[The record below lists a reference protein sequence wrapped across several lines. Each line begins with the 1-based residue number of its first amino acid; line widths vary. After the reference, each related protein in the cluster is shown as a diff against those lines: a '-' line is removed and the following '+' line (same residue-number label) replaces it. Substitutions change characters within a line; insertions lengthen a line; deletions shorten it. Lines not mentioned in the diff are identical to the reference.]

1 MILFLKLLL
10 VHFLCDF
17 VFQPDSWIRNKELKK
32 YKSGRLYIHSLLHGT
47 LSMILVW
54 ELSFWPYAVAI
65 TLSHY
70 LIDLAKLM
78 LQRTAHHKTWFF
90 IDQAL
95 HLLVLGIIVW
105 LWTGTWFD
113 FSLLDPKRTFLT
125 LTSIVFLTSPA
136 SVLIKILISGWT
148 PNTEDRRKD
157 SLQNAGKYIGILE
170 RLLVLAFILSN
181 HWQAIGFILA
191 AKSIFRFGDL
201 TASKE
206 RKLTEY
212 VMIGTLLSFGIA
224 VLTGLLI
231 QTLW

>member
-17 VFQPDSWIRNKELKK
+17 VFQPESWVRHKEIKK
-32 YKSGRLYIHSLLHGT
+32 HKSSRLYIHSLLHGI
-47 LSMILVW
+47 LSLALVW
-54 ELSFWPYAVAI
+54 ELSFWPSALAI
-65 TLSHY
+65 SLSHY
-70 LIDLAKLM
+70 LIDLAKLI
-78 LQRTAHHKTWFF
+78 LQKETNQKIWFF

-113 FSLLDPKRTFLT
+113 LSSLDAKKTFLT
-125 LTSIVFLTSPA
+125 LTGIVFLTSPA
-136 SVLIKILISGWT
+136 SVIIKMLVSGWT
-148 PNTEDRRKD
+148 PNTEDRRND

-170 RLLVLAFILSN
+170 RLFVLAFILSN

-212 VMIGTLLSFGIA
+212 VMIGTLLSFGMA

-231 QTLW
+231 QSLW

>member
-17 VFQPDSWIRNKELKK
+17 VFQPDSWIRNKEINKH
-32 YKSGRLYIHSLLHGT
+32 KSGKLYLHSLLHGT
-47 LSMILVW
+47 LSLILVW
-54 ELSFWPYAVAI
+54 DLSFWPYAVAI
-65 TLSHY
+65 SISHF
-70 LIDLAKLM
+70 LIDWLKLIF
-78 LQRTAHHKTWFF
+78 QKETTQKRWFF
-90 IDQAL
+90 ADQGL
-95 HLLVLGIIVW
+95 HLLVLGIIVG
-105 LWTGTWFD
+105 LWSGIGFD
-113 FSLLDPKRTFLT
+113 FSLLNTKKTFLILTGVVFLT
-125 LTSIVFLTSPA
+125 LPA
-136 SVLIKILISGWT
+136 SVIIKMLISGWT
-148 PNTEDRRKD
+148 PNTEDKRKD

-170 RLLVLAFILSN
+170 RLFVLTFILSN

-212 VMIGTLLSFGIA
+212 VMIGTLLSFGMA

-231 QTLW
+231 QLLW

>member
-10 VHFLCDF
+10 AHFLGDF
-17 VFQPDSWIRNKELKK
+17 VFQPDSWIRNKEIKK
-32 YKSGRLYIHSLLHGT
+32 HKSGRLYIHSLLHGA
-47 LSMILVW
+47 LSLILVW
-54 ELSFWPYAVAI
+54 DLCFWPYTIAI
-65 TLSHY
+65 SLSHY
-70 LIDLAKLM
+70 LIDLCKLTF
-78 LQRTAHHKTWFF
+78 QKTHNQKAWFF

-95 HLLVLGIIVW
+95 HLLILGLIVW

-113 FSLLDPKRTFLT
+113 FSMLDAKKTILT
-125 LTSIVFLTSPA
+125 LTGIVFLTSPA
-136 SVLIKILISGWT
+136 SVIIKILVSGWT

-170 RLLVLAFILSN
+170 RLFVLTFILSN

-212 VMIGTLLSFGIA
+212 VMIGTLLSFGMA

-231 QTLW
+231 QSLW

>member
-17 VFQPDSWIRNKELKK
+17 VFQPDSWIRNKEINKH
-32 YKSGRLYIHSLLHGT
+32 KSGKLYLHSLLHGT
-47 LSMILVW
+47 LSLILVW
-54 ELSFWPYAVAI
+54 DLSFWPYAVAI
-65 TLSHY
+65 STSHF
-70 LIDLAKLM
+70 LIDWLKLIF
-78 LQRTAHHKTWFF
+78 QKETTQKRWFF
-90 IDQAL
+90 ADQGL
-95 HLLVLGIIVW
+95 HLLVLGIIVG
-105 LWTGTWFD
+105 LWSGIGFD
-113 FSLLDPKRTFLT
+113 FSLLNTKKTFLILTGVVFLT
-125 LTSIVFLTSPA
+125 LPA
-136 SVLIKILISGWT
+136 SVIIKMLISGWT
-148 PNTEDRRKD
+148 PNTEDKRKD

-170 RLLVLAFILSN
+170 RLFVLTFILSN

-212 VMIGTLLSFGIA
+212 VMIGTLLSFGMA

-231 QTLW
+231 QLLW

>member
-10 VHFLCDF
+10 AHFLCDF
-17 VFQPDSWIRNKELKK
+17 VFQPDSWIRNKEIKK
-32 YKSGRLYIHSLLHGT
+32 HRSGKLYIHSLLHGI
-47 LSMILVW
+47 LSIILVW
-54 ELSFWPYAVAI
+54 EPSFWPYAIAI
-65 TLSHY
+65 SISHF
-70 LIDLAKLM
+70 LIDWLKLIF
-78 LQRTAHHKTWFF
+78 QKETNQKRWFF

-95 HLLVLGIIVW
+95 HLLVLGIIVG
-105 LWTGTWFD
+105 LWSGIGFD
-113 FSLLDPKRTFLT
+113 FSLLHTEKTFLI
-125 LTSIVFLTSPA
+125 LTGIVFLTLPA
-136 SVLIKILISGWT
+136 SIIIKMLISGWT
-148 PNTEDRRKD
+148 PNTEDKRKD

-170 RLLVLAFILSN
+170 RLFVLTFVLSN

-212 VMIGTLLSFGIA
+212 VMIGTLLSFGMA

-231 QTLW
+231 QSLW

>member
-17 VFQPDSWIRNKELKK
+17 VFQPDSWIKNKELKK
-32 YKSGRLYIHSLLHGT
+32 HKSGRLYIHSLLHGV
-47 LSMILVW
+47 LSLILVW
-54 ELSFWPYAVAI
+54 EPSFWPYAVAI
-65 TLSHY
+65 SLSHF
-70 LIDLAKLM
+70 LIDLSKLIF
-78 LQRTAHHKTWFF
+78 QKKTNQKTWFF

-95 HLLVLGIIVW
+95 HLLVMGIIAW
-105 LWTGTWFD
+105 LWAGTWFD
-113 FSLLDPKRTFLT
+113 LSLLDTRKTFLT
-125 LTSIVFLTSPA
+125 LTGIVFLTSPA
-136 SVLIKILISGWT
+136 SVIIKILVSGWT
-148 PNTEDRRKD
+148 PNTEDKRKD

-170 RLLVLAFILSN
+170 RLFVLAFILSN
-181 HWQAIGFILA
+181 HWQAIGFVLA

-212 VMIGTLLSFGIA
+212 VMIGTLLSFGMA

-231 QTLW
+231 QLLW